1 MIEIMRIDERL
12 IHGQVVIG
20 WSKRYDISHIVV
32 ANDRASKDTIL
43 QKTLKMAAPAGMKV
57 AIKTVKD
64 AIELLKDPKGKNAK
78 IMVLIDN
85 PKDAYEIAKE
95 IKEIPLINIGNY
107 GRLGATEAKRVNLAT
122 GVYVNEEDKSWLKK
136 LNEINNNCI
145 IQMTSDQNAVSLNSL
160 L

>member
-1 MIEIMRIDERL
+1 
-12 IHGQVVIG
+12 
-20 WSKRYDISHIVV
+20 
-32 ANDRASKDTIL
+32 
-43 QKTLKMAAPAGMKV
+43 MAAPVGMKV